1 MLFDTHAH
9 PYITFK
15 KSPEAILENF
25 FRDPNNRL
33 VSIACDIKTSIQSI
47 ELAEAYPWVYATIW
61 YHPCDLPY
69 ASLNS
74 GSAPAIARVLLQ
86 GEIKLQ
92 NAVASFPLQGKEFK
106 IEVSWDTHNTSLNS
120 LLQGEIKLQIQ
131 ELKNIYQKHKK
142 HIVAVWE
149 TGLDYYHL
157 ASISEKSWLWES
169 VIKQIQ
175 AEYFRAQIRLA
186 QELELPFVIH
196 SRESNDDVLAIL
208 SQEQASNYV
217 FHCFSWD
224 IDFAH
229 KVLEQ
234 NPQAMF
240 WLGWPLTFRKSH
252 ALHELARKLPLKH
265 ILIETD
271 APFLTPEPLRGREE
285 NEPLYVSHILA
296 KLQELRDESPD
307 EIEKMVYE
315 NGKKFYAVD

>member
-25 FRDPNNRL
+25 FRDGDNRL
-33 VSIACDIKTSIQSI
+33 VSIACDIATSLQSI
-47 ELAEAYPWVYATIW
+47 ELAEKYPWVHATLW
-61 YHPCDLPY
+61 FHPCDLPY
-69 ASLNS
+69 ISLNS
-74 GSAPAIARVLLQ
+74 GSTSAKARILLQ
-86 GEIKLQ
+86 REIKLQ
-92 NAVASFPLQGKEFK
+92 VE
-106 IEVSWDTHNTSLNS
+106 
-120 LLQGEIKLQIQ
+120 
-131 ELKNIYQKHKK
+131 ELRDIYQNHKK

-149 TGLDYYHL
+149 MGLDYYHL
-157 ASISEKSWLWES
+157 ASISEKTWLSERD
-169 VIKQIQ
+169 IKQIQ
-175 AEYFRAQIRLA
+175 EEYFRAQIWLA

-208 SQEQASNYV
+208 SEEQASNYV

-224 IDFAH
+224 IDFAY

-252 ALHELARKLPLKH
+252 TLHELACKLPLEH

-285 NEPLYVSHILA
+285 NEPLYVSHVLS
-296 KLQELRDESPD
+296 KLQEIRDDSP
-307 EIEKMVYE
+307 EEVERVVYE
-315 NGKKFYAVD
+315 NGKRFYGVK